1 MEPEKKPLAIYKE
14 RTLFRTQDVLLY
26 PDRIEATGKADWT
39 SEWEW
44 SYELRNLSDQFLRGR
59 VRNKLFNFGLSIFML
74 WAAALGVLTAVPQV
88 DLLSSKWGLFYAVPL
103 FSIAMLLASA
113 RKHRYVV
120 IRAANGSPIL
130 QILDSGDGD
139 KFDRF
144 TALLL
149 ERIQEQRSLQGSP
162 GHAAEEEK
170 IQPS

>member
-14 RTLFRTQDVLLY
+14 RTLVRTQSVLLY
-26 PDRIEATGKADWT
+26 PDRIEATGQADWT

-59 VRNKLFNFGLSIFML
+59 VRNKLFNFSLFLLML
-74 WAAALGVLTAVPQV
+74 WAGALGILTAVPQV

-103 FSIAMLLASA
+103 FFVAMLLASA
-113 RKHRYVV
+113 RKHRFVV
-120 IRAANGSPIL
+120 IRSANGLPVFK
-130 QILDSGDGD
+130 ILDSGDGD

-149 ERIQEQRSLQGSP
+149 ERIQEERSPGSP